1 MLAVSDHPFSD
12 LRVDPE
18 GWLGPTV
25 VSGEN
30 QVLQRRLMFNRWF
43 IDHQQRGVVI
53 GDNVITLML
62 NKSSAQALRLGGLL
76 YRVR

>member
-1 MLAVSDHPFSD
+1 MFAVSDHPFSD

-30 QVLQRRLMFNRWF
+30 QVLQGRLMFNRWF
-43 IDHQQRGVVI
+43 IDHQQRGVAI
-53 GDNVITLML
+53 GDNVITPML
-62 NKSSAQALRLGGLL
+62 KKSSAQALRLGGLL
-76 YRVR
+76 